1 MKKLI
6 YCLLPLQ
13 IIVLLLSPR
22 FGWYIHNYDA
32 AYLSYQGTSYEDGEF
47 HCLYQSQDNTID
59 IRYSNPFSK
68 NFTITVNENI
78 EFDMIVNIDG
88 ASMTYG
94 ASVLPGISN
103 DIVWKDT
110 YGIMFWR
117 CILTIA
123 MTLFSMKIFRSAMDR
138 NDRVKKLLYVG
149 ASIIYIVTLLISLR
163 IIF

>member
-1 MKKLI
+1 
-6 YCLLPLQ
+6 
-13 IIVLLLSPR
+13 
-22 FGWYIHNYDA
+22 
-32 AYLSYQGTSYEDGEF
+32 
-47 HCLYQSQDNTID
+47 
-59 IRYSNPFSK
+59 
-68 NFTITVNENI
+68 
-78 EFDMIVNIDG
+78 
-88 ASMTYG
+88 MTYG

-123 MTLFSMKIFRSAMDR
+123 MTLFSMKILRIAMDR
-138 NDRVKKLLYVG
+138 NDGVKKLLYVG